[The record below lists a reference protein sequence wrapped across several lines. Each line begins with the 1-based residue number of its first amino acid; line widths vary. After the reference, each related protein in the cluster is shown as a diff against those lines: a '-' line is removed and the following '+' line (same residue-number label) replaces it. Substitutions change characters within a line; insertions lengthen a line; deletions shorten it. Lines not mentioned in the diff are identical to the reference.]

1 MSISHNE
8 AKFYKKNGYLVKKNL
23 ISKKKL
29 KSLILLTNQIITKE
43 KKKNIKIKN
52 RGGTQTYKNYH
63 FVYNSNSSKNK
74 QILRLNNPQ
83 NRHKKY
89 FDISRNKKIIN
100 IVKKLL
106 GGTVRFHLGKLNFKL
121 PNKKGGEIGWH
132 QDWAFYPHT
141 NDDLITVGIYL
152 ENCEEENGPVK
163 VISGSHKKPIL
174 NHHGKDKNFAG
185 MINTNK
191 SKINSKNSVSLTG
204 SAGTVVFFHCRTIH
218 GSGLN
223 YTSNNRPLLLF
234 AYRACDAW
242 PLIND
247 GNPHHDINFKNYE
260 KNIIFGKRS
269 LIPRCKEVPV
279 IIPLP
284 KKKNY
289 VSIYQLQK
297 IDKSTLN

>member
-1 MSISHNE
+1 MSIRTNE
-8 AKFYKKNGYLVKKNL
+8 VNFYRKNGYLVKENL
-23 ISKKKL
+23 IPIKEIKRINNIVK
-29 KSLILLTNQIITKE
+29 NIIFRE
-43 KKKNIKIKN
+43 KKKKIKIKN
-52 RGGTQTYKNYH
+52 QGGIQSYDNYH

-83 NRHKKY
+83 NRHQI
-89 FDISRNKKIIN
+89 FFEISRNRKIIS
-100 IVKKLL
+100 IVKKLI

-121 PNKKGGEIGWH
+121 PNKKGGEIAWH

-152 ENCEEENGPVK
+152 EDCNEENGPLK
-163 VISGSHKKPIL
+163 VIPGSHKKQVL
-174 NHHGKDKNFAG
+174 NHHSEENNFIGK
-185 MINTNK
+185 INTK
-191 SKINSKNSVSLTG
+191 RSKINVKKNVSLMG
-204 SAGTVVFFHCRTIH
+204 SAGTVTFFHCRTIH

-223 YTSNNRPLLLF
+223 HTSNNRPLLLF

-247 GNPHHDINFKNYE
+247 GNSHHDVDFENYE
-260 KNIIFGKRS
+260 KNIIFGKKS
-269 LIPRCKEVPV
+269 LIPRCKEVPI

-284 KKKNY
+284 KKKHY

-297 IDKSTLN
+297 NK

>member
-1 MSISHNE
+1 MSIRTNE
-8 AKFYKKNGYLVKKNL
+8 VNFYRKNGYLVKENL
-23 ISKKKL
+23 IPIKEVKKINNIVK
-29 KSLILLTNQIITKE
+29 KIIFRE
-43 KKKNIKIKN
+43 KKKKIKIKN
-52 RGGTQTYKNYH
+52 QGGIQSYDNYH

-83 NRHKKY
+83 NRHQI
-89 FDISRNKKIIN
+89 FFEISRNKKIIS
-100 IVKKLL
+100 IVKKLI

-121 PNKKGGEIGWH
+121 PNKKGGEIAWH

-152 ENCEEENGPVK
+152 EDCNEENGPLK
-163 VISGSHKKPIL
+163 VIPGSHRKKVL
-174 NHHGKDKNFAG
+174 SHHSEENNFIGK
-185 MINTNK
+185 INTKK
-191 SKINSKNSVSLTG
+191 SKINVKKNVSLMG
-204 SAGTVVFFHCRTIH
+204 LAGTVTFFHCRTIH

-234 AYRACDAW
+234 SYRACDAW

-247 GNPHHDINFKNYE
+247 GNPHHDINFENYE
-260 KNIIFGKRS
+260 KNIIYGKKS

-284 KKKNY
+284 KKKHY

-297 IDKSTLN
+297 NK

>member
-1 MSISHNE
+1 MSIRTNE
-8 AKFYKKNGYLVKKNL
+8 VNFYRKNGYLVKENL
-23 ISKKKL
+23 IPIKEVKKINNIVK
-29 KSLILLTNQIITKE
+29 KIIFKE
-43 KKKNIKIKN
+43 KKKKIKIIN
-52 RGGTQTYKNYH
+52 QGGIQSYDNYH

-83 NRHKKY
+83 NRHQI
-89 FDISRNKKIIN
+89 FFEISRSKKIIS
-100 IVKKLL
+100 IVKKLI

-121 PNKKGGEIGWH
+121 PNKKGGEIAWH

-152 ENCEEENGPVK
+152 EDCNEENGPLK
-163 VISGSHKKPIL
+163 VIPGSHRKQVL
-174 NHHGKDKNFAG
+174 NHHSEENNFIGK
-185 MINTNK
+185 INTK
-191 SKINSKNSVSLTG
+191 RSKINVKKNVSLMG
-204 SAGTVVFFHCRTIH
+204 SAGTVTFFHCRTIH

-247 GNPHHDINFKNYE
+247 GNTHHDVNFENYE
-260 KNIIFGKRS
+260 KNIIFGKKS
-269 LIPRCKEVPV
+269 LIPRCKEVPI

-284 KKKNY
+284 KKKHY

-297 IDKSTLN
+297 NK